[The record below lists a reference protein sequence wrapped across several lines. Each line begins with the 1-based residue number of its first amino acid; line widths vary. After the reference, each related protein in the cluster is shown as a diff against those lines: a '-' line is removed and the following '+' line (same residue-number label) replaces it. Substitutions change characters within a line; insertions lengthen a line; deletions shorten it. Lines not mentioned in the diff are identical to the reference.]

1 MSSLEELAS
10 MHCRDIPPEQGPLHE
25 NEVKERLMVL
35 NNDWS
40 ITETGHLRKT
50 FLFRDFKQALTFVNE
65 VGRIAEKEN
74 HHPDI
79 LLKWGEV
86 RVEIW
91 THSVGGISINDFI
104 LAAKIER
111 EAFMT

>member
-1 MSSLEELAS
+1 
-10 MHCRDIPPEQGPLHE
+10 MHCRDISPEQGPLHE
-25 NEVKERLMVL
+25 GEVKEQLMVL
-35 NNDWS
+35 NNDWF
-40 ITETGHLRKT
+40 ITETGHLQKK
-50 FLFRDFKQALTFVNE
+50 FLFRDFKQALAFVNE

-104 LAAKIER
+104 LAAKIEKK
-111 EAFMT
+111 AFTA